1 LAGLETGV
9 TLRFEPARRV
19 RRLARAEEGDN
30 AALALSASYRGER
43 VISISF
49 GDLESVRQGPATR
62 VVREA
67 CWLLRPWGREGR
79 IELRS
84 LRRPVRR
91 TLLEWLGDADDLT
104 VVATARRKLVL
115 LPAPSERERLEST
128 LTTTRRKMLRLGK
141 RDGEHCVWCR
151 TPISYRSVHATLD
164 HIRCRSHGGADAL
177 DNLVLSC
184 ASCNHRR
191 ANAPASSWLEACLD
205 AGANVDVDA
214 VLRAIARSHS
224 HHGDKFRHLGIA
236 A

>member
-1 LAGLETGV
+1 MAGV
-9 TLRFEPARRV
+9 APAATLRFEPAQRV
-19 RRLARAEEGDN
+19 RRLARAEEGDD
-30 AALALSASYRGER
+30 AALALSASYCGER
-43 VISISF
+43 VISIGF

-67 CWLLRPWGREGR
+67 CWLLRPWGREAR

-91 TLLEWLGDADDLT
+91 TLLDWLGDADDLT
-104 VVATARRKLVL
+104 LLATARRKLVL

-128 LTTTRRKMLRLGK
+128 LTTTRRKMLRLGE

-191 ANAPASSWLEACLD
+191 ANAPASSWLDACLD
-205 AGANVDVDA
+205 AGQAVDVDA
-214 VLRAIARSHS
+214 VLRAIARSHT
-224 HHGDKFRHLGIA
+224 HHGDRRHGLRLA

>member
-1 LAGLETGV
+1 MAGV
-9 TLRFEPARRV
+9 AAATLRFDPAARV
-19 RRLARAEEGDN
+19 RRLARAEEGDH

-43 VISISF
+43 VISIGF

-84 LRRPVRR
+84 LRRPTRR
-91 TLLEWLGDADDLT
+91 TLLDWLDDVADVT

-115 LPAPSERERLEST
+115 FPGPDDREQLESA
-128 LTTTRRKMLRLGK
+128 LSPTRRKMLRLGV

-151 TPISYRSVHATLD
+151 TPITYQSIHATLD

-191 ANAPASSWLEACLD
+191 ANAPASAWLESCLE
-205 AGANVDVDA
+205 ARQTVDVDA
-214 VLRAIARSHS
+214 VLRAIARSHA
-224 HHGDKFRHLGIA
+224 HHGSPLRRA

>member
-1 LAGLETGV
+1 LAGLNAAA
-9 TLRFEPARRV
+9 TLRFEPAQRV
-19 RRLARAEEGDN
+19 RRLARADEGDN

-49 GDLESVRQGPATR
+49 GELESVRQGPATR

-67 CWLLRPWGREGR
+67 CWLLKPWGREGR

-91 TLLEWLGDADDLT
+91 TLLEWLGDVEDISVSA
-104 VVATARRKLVL
+104 AARRKIVLV
-115 LPAPSERERLEST
+115 PAPDDRERLEAT
-128 LTTTRRKMLRLGK
+128 LSPTRRKMLRLEG
-141 RDGEHCVWCR
+141 RDGDHCVWCR
-151 TPISYRSVHATLD
+151 TPITYQSIHATLD

-177 DNLVLSC
+177 DNLVLAC

-191 ANAPASSWLEACLD
+191 ANAPASAWLETCLD
-205 AGANVDVDA
+205 DGQSVDVDA
-214 VLRAIARSHS
+214 VLRAIGRSHT
-224 HHGDKFRHLGIA
+224 HHGAPMRRA

>member
-1 LAGLETGV
+1 M
-9 TLRFEPARRV
+9 RV
-19 RRLARAEEGDN
+19 RRLSRAEEGDH

-43 VISISF
+43 VISIGF
-49 GDLESVRQGPATR
+49 GDLESVRRAPATR

-67 CWLLRPWGREGR
+67 CWLLKPWGREGR
-79 IELRS
+79 IELRA

-91 TLLEWLGDADDLT
+91 TLLEWLADAEDVT

-115 LPAPSERERLEST
+115 LPGPTEREKLEST
-128 LTTTRRKMLRLGK
+128 LTTTRRKMLRLGE
-141 RDGEHCVWCR
+141 RDGEHCVWCS
-151 TPISYRSVHATLD
+151 TPTSYRSIHATLD

-191 ANAPASSWLEACLD
+191 ANAPASSWLESCLG
-205 AGANVDVDA
+205 AGASVDVDA

-224 HHGDKFRHLGIA
+224 HHGLRRERA
-236 A
+236 ALAA

>member
-1 LAGLETGV
+1 M
-9 TLRFEPARRV
+9 
-19 RRLARAEEGDN
+19 RRLARAEEGDS

-43 VISISF
+43 VISIGF
-49 GDLESVRQGPATR
+49 GDLESVRRGPATR
-62 VVREA
+62 IVREA

-115 LPAPSERERLEST
+115 LPAPSERERLESA
-128 LTTTRRKMLRLGK
+128 LTTTRRKMLRLGE

-205 AGANVDVDA
+205 AGLAVDVEA

-224 HHGDKFRHLGIA
+224 HHGERRQELRLA

>member
-1 LAGLETGV
+1 LAGLGAAA
-9 TLRFEPARRV
+9 TLRFDPAMRV
-19 RRLARAEEGDN
+19 RRLARAEEGDH

-43 VISISF
+43 VISIGF
-49 GDLESVRQGPATR
+49 GDLESVRQGPAAR

-79 IELRS
+79 IELRA

-91 TLLEWLGDADDLT
+91 VLLECLSNGEEVTL
-104 VVATARRKLVL
+104 VAVARRKLVL
-115 LPAPSERERLEST
+115 LPAPNDRERLESS
-128 LTTTRRKMLRLGK
+128 LTTTRRKMLRLGE
-141 RDGEHCVWCR
+141 RDGEHCVWCT

-191 ANAPASSWLEACLD
+191 ANAPASSWLESCLAD
-205 AGANVDVDA
+205 GQEVDVDA
-214 VLRAIARSHS
+214 VLRAIARSHA
-224 HHGDKFRHLGIA
+224 HHGIRSRQLRLA

>member
-1 LAGLETGV
+1 LAGLAAAA
-9 TLRFEPARRV
+9 TLRFEPAQRV

-30 AALALSASYRGER
+30 AALALSAAYRGER
-43 VISISF
+43 VISIGF
-49 GDLESVRQGPATR
+49 ADLESVRQGPATR
-62 VVREA
+62 IVREA
-67 CWLLRPWGREGR
+67 CWLLRPWGREAR
-79 IELRS
+79 IELRA

-91 TLLEWLGDADDLT
+91 TLLEWLGEAEDLT
-104 VVATARRKLVL
+104 LVASARRKLVL
-115 LPAPSERERLEST
+115 LPAPNERERLEPA
-128 LTTTRRKMLRLGK
+128 LTTTRRKMLRLGE

-151 TPISYRSVHATLD
+151 TAISYRSVHATLD

-205 AGANVDVDA
+205 EGLSVDVDA

-224 HHGDKFRHLGIA
+224 HHGERRHDLRLA

>member
-1 LAGLETGV
+1 VPDGAHAA
-9 TLRFEPARRV
+9 TLRFEPAWRV

-43 VISISF
+43 VISIGF
-49 GDLESVRQGPATR
+49 GDLDSVRQGPATR
-62 VVREA
+62 IVREA

-79 IELRS
+79 IELRA

-91 TLLEWLGDADDLT
+91 TLLDWLGDADDLT

-115 LPAPSERERLEST
+115 LPAPSERERLESA
-128 LTTTRRKMLRLGK
+128 LTTTRRKMLRLGE

-151 TPISYRSVHATLD
+151 ATLSYRSVHATLD

-191 ANAPASSWLEACLD
+191 ADAPASSWLEECLD
-205 AGANVDVDA
+205 AGQAVDVEA
-214 VLRAIARSHS
+214 VLRAIARSHA
-224 HHGDKFRHLGIA
+224 HHGDRRHGLRLVA
-236 A
+236 

>member
-1 LAGLETGV
+1 LAAVGATA
-9 TLRFEPARRV
+9 TLRFEPAARV
-19 RRLARAEEGDN
+19 RRLSRAEEGDH

-49 GDLESVRQGPATR
+49 GDLETVRQGPAQR

-67 CWLLRPWGREGR
+67 CWLLKPWGREGR
-79 IELRS
+79 IELRA

-91 TLLEWLGDADDLT
+91 TLLEVLSSANDVTL
-104 VVATARRKLVL
+104 VATARRKLVL

-128 LTTTRRKMLRLGK
+128 LTTTRRKMLRLAD
-141 RDGEHCVWCR
+141 RDGEHCVWCG

-191 ANAPASSWLEACLD
+191 ADAPASAWLEACLD
-205 AGANVDVDA
+205 AGQSVDVDA
-214 VLRAIARSHS
+214 ILRAIARSHA
-224 HHGDKFRHLGIA
+224 HHGEKRRDLRIA

>member
-1 LAGLETGV
+1 LAGV
-9 TLRFEPARRV
+9 AAAATLRVDPAARV
-19 RRLARAEEGDN
+19 RRLARAEEGDH

-43 VISISF
+43 VISIGF

-67 CWLLRPWGREGR
+67 CWLLKPWGREGR

-84 LRRPVRR
+84 LRRPTRR
-91 TLLEWLGDADDLT
+91 TLLEWLGDVEDVT
-104 VVATARRKLVL
+104 VVASARRKLVL
-115 LPAPSERERLEST
+115 LPGPDDREKLESA
-128 LTTTRRKMLRLGK
+128 LSPTRRKMLRLGD

-151 TPISYRSVHATLD
+151 TAITYQSIHATLD

-205 AGANVDVDA
+205 AGQTVDVDA
-214 VLRAIARSHS
+214 VLRAIARSHA
-224 HHGDKFRHLGIA
+224 HHGRPLRHA

>member
-1 LAGLETGV
+1 LAGLGAAAA
-9 TLRFEPARRV
+9 LRFEPAQRV
-19 RRLARAEEGDN
+19 RRLARAEEGDD

-43 VISISF
+43 VISIGF

-62 VVREA
+62 IVREA
-67 CWLLRPWGREGR
+67 CWLLRPWGREAR
-79 IELRS
+79 IELRA

-91 TLLEWLGDADDLT
+91 TLLEWLCDVEDVT
-104 VVATARRKLVL
+104 IVAAARRKLVL
-115 LPAPSERERLEST
+115 LPGPTQRERHEST
-128 LTTTRRKMLRLGK
+128 LKPTRRKMLRLGE

-214 VLRAIARSHS
+214 VLRAIARSHT
-224 HHGDKFRHLGIA
+224 HHGETRGHLRLA

>member
-1 LAGLETGV
+1 M
-9 TLRFEPARRV
+9 
-19 RRLARAEEGDN
+19 RRLTRDGDGDH

-43 VISISF
+43 VISIGF
-49 GDLESVRQGPATR
+49 ADLESVRQGPTTR
-62 VVREA
+62 LVREA
-67 CWLLRPWGREGR
+67 CWLLQPWGREGR

-91 TLLEWLGDADDLT
+91 TLLEWLSGTEDVS

-115 LPAPSERERLEST
+115 LPGPDDRERIEAA
-128 LTTTRRKMLRLGK
+128 LTPTRRKMLRLSE
-141 RDGEHCVWCR
+141 RDGEHCVWCS
-151 TPISYRSVHATLD
+151 TPLTYRSLHATVD

-184 ASCNHRR
+184 APCNHRR
-191 ANAPASSWLEACLD
+191 ANEPASMYLEMCVD
-205 AGANVDVDA
+205 AGAAVDVDA

-224 HHGDKFRHLGIA
+224 HHGKPHLARA

>member
-1 LAGLETGV
+1 M
-9 TLRFEPARRV
+9 
-19 RRLARAEEGDN
+19 RRLARAEEGDD
-30 AALALSASYRGER
+30 AALALSTSYRGER
-43 VISISF
+43 VISIGF
-49 GDLESVRQGPATR
+49 GELESVRRAPATR
-62 VVREA
+62 IVREA

-91 TLLEWLGDADDLT
+91 TLLECLAEAEDVT
-104 VVATARRKLVL
+104 VVATGRRKLVL
-115 LPAPSERERLEST
+115 LPGPSEREKLEST
-128 LTTTRRKMLRLGK
+128 LTTTRRKMLRLGE

-191 ANAPASSWLEACLD
+191 ANAPASSWLESCLD
-205 AGANVDVDA
+205 EGAAVDVDA
-214 VLRAIARSHS
+214 VLRAIARSHA
-224 HHGDKFRHLGIA
+224 HHGSALRRA